1 MQTNFAEDG
10 VISWPSEKQPA
21 LSDKAKEKIDKQ
33 GYNVEA
39 AEKFNINIDLSGDMD
54 DRDLQVTETQL
65 EGDKDWVSA
74 SRELMPLFRDSVKGG
89 EPDQEEFFLPEV
101 SDIESA
107 QWGIELMGM
116 FNWNIVD
123 QTAMTYKMSQAPLK
137 QRAAFYKLMHTY
149 NKLPDFT
156 WDGSVR
162 AFKGIVSDPTS
173 VIGLGTFGAGFLAR
187 QAAKQAGKTGLMAY
201 MRATLPAA
209 TLAAIEGAGYGSL
222 DDANRQFID
231 IDAGEQGEFS
241 IQRNLLSTGVGAGA
255 GLGLGLALPAA
266 VPLAVKGVK
275 KFGEALGNIKYDP
288 STLRMGVG
296 PTDKPKDLDTPS
308 ITIDDREVRVTKAAR
323 LNSDERTLISQIA
336 TDGSY
341 PVAAIEAEYRRVK
354 EQFPASEGWE
364 NIVLNTEKGAKR
376 KKGKNGKPDT
386 YELSFK
392 AIPYGYNRPKGQKKA
407 PPVPDPKMVQ
417 KFIRHNGC

>member
-149 NKLPDFT
+149 DMLPDMT

-187 QAAKQAGKTGLMAY
+187 QARFKSVHASNAAGC
-201 MRATLPAA
+201 
-209 TLAAIEGAGYGSL
+209 
-222 DDANRQFID
+222 
-231 IDAGEQGEFS
+231 
-241 IQRNLLSTGVGAGA
+241 
-255 GLGLGLALPAA
+255 
-266 VPLAVKGVK
+266 
-275 KFGEALGNIKYDP
+275 
-288 STLRMGVG
+288 
-296 PTDKPKDLDTPS
+296 
-308 ITIDDREVRVTKAAR
+308 
-323 LNSDERTLISQIA
+323 NS
-336 TDGSY
+336 
-341 PVAAIEAEYRRVK
+341 
-354 EQFPASEGWE
+354 
-364 NIVLNTEKGAKR
+364 
-376 KKGKNGKPDT
+376 
-386 YELSFK
+386 
-392 AIPYGYNRPKGQKKA
+392 
-407 PPVPDPKMVQ
+407 
-417 KFIRHNGC
+417 GCY